1 MHVMSI
7 HVRRALLIF
16 TIAAG
21 AGACDLLGLEE
32 GRDDELER
40 NRARWASLALTSYEY
55 VVSRS
60 CFCPPSSLGPVRVR
74 VEGGVVTER
83 SFVDIID
90 PDPGEPGEWFPS
102 VAGLFDII
110 ADAYE
115 RGAHDVEVTYDTETG
130 VPLDVY
136 IDYEENIAD
145 EELGLTVRSLP
156 VPIS

>member
-1 MHVMSI
+1 MSI
-7 HVRRALLIF
+7 HMRRAFLIF
-16 TIAAG
+16 SIAAG
-21 AGACDLLGLEE
+21 AGACDLFGLDA
-32 GRDDELER
+32 GGDDELER

-60 CFCPPSSLGPVRVR
+60 CFCAPSSLGPVLVR
-74 VEGGVVTER
+74 VEDGVVTER
-83 SFVDIID
+83 SFVDVID

-102 VAGLFDII
+102 VTGLFDII

-115 RGAHDVEVTYDTETG
+115 RDAHDVEVTYDPETG

-145 EELGLTVRSLP
+145 EELGLTVQSLP
-156 VPIS
+156 VPIT